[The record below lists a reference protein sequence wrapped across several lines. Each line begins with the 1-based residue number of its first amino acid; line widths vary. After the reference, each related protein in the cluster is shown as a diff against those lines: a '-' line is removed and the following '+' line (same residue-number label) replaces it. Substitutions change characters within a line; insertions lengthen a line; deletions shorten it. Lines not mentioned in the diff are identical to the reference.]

1 MSGPPGLRLHSKVA
15 SGGNSTTS
23 SCSPRRKLEQARLA
37 DRDASKLLDGR
48 KGSHSKL
55 PDLEEVDVESK
66 NKQGQESPKDVKVNQ
81 KSTVRRFSE
90 NFVGGI
96 FKAASTPES
105 SSRKLGE

>member
-1 MSGPPGLRLHSKVA
+1 MSGPPGLRLQSKLD
-15 SGGNSTTS
+15 GGSNTTA

-66 NKQGQESPKDVKVNQ
+66 SKLESPNNGKDKA